1 MYMLLKG
8 PHEMINTNS
17 MKQFPV
23 YMLAE
28 NGKEKIKQKANDP
41 PELKQTKEKRRT
53 A

>member
-23 YMLAE
+23 YKLAE
-28 NGKEKIKQKANDP
+28 NGKKKIKQKANDP
-41 PELKQTKEKRRT
+41 PN
-53 A
+53 